1 MEEKKFFLAKQKP
14 LLYGLISLGII
25 FVSVF
30 ILNFYG
36 RNWWCDCGYVKFWD
50 GTLNGP
56 NDAQHFSDYYTFS
69 HIIHGLAFFGILWL
83 VARRLPLGL
92 RFVFAVMIEEAW
104 ELFENSNF
112 MIQRYRD
119 ITIANAYQGD
129 SILNSTS
136 DVLFMSLGFF
146 LAWKLPLWASI
157 ILIIA
162 MEVVVGFLIRDNLTL
177 NILMLLYPVQ
187 VIKKWQMGV

>member
-1 MEEKKFFLAKQKP
+1 MKIKNFFLTPQKSWV
-14 LLYGLISLGII
+14 YGLIAFGVILISALM
-25 FVSVF
+25 
-30 ILNFYG
+30 LNFYG

-50 GTLNGP
+50 GVLNGP

-69 HIIHGLAFFGILWL
+69 HIIHGFAFFGILWL
-83 VARRLPLGL
+83 LARRLPLGL
-92 RFVFAVMIEEAW
+92 RFVLAVIIEETW

-129 SILNSTS
+129 SILNSAS

-146 LAWKLPLWASI
+146 LAWRLPLWASV

-162 MEVVVGFLIRDNLTL
+162 MEVAVGFLIRDNLTL
-177 NILMLLYPVQ
+177 NILMLLYPIQ